1 MEPNPQPDP
10 LPSLESSSRKN
21 VPLKPWLLSLAACFI
36 LLLLFACRQD
46 VDYDLGFHLR
56 AGQWILQNHAFPSK
70 DTFTYTVNQNDY
82 IDLHWLYQV
91 GIYLLYGLT
100 GYAGLS
106 VMNILLILTVFS
118 LTIRRMRRT
127 GCPDWALFFLVLPS
141 VLCLEIRFI
150 IRPEMVSWV
159 LLAVTL
165 LVLESR
171 WNKRAN
177 FLFLLPLIQCLW
189 ANIEGLFVLGWV
201 VMGTYVLSG
210 LFHNRRWDRPLLKV
224 SLLSLAASALNP
236 YFLKGLA
243 FPFLLLTRL
252 DASSVFKKNIS
263 ELQSPW
269 SIIHAPDV
277 PFFPAIPLYTYR
289 VIAIVM
295 LLVILFTLRR
305 RKFHEVVLTAGF
317 FILSATSIRNVPL
330 FFWVVLPVAAASMTE
345 LVAGLKEKTRSLT
358 DFFASMKLIP
368 WVILLAVLLLCARVG
383 TQAYYVSDRRVDH
396 NGFGVDAERFPFKA
410 LDFMERNHLKGP
422 LLNDPAFGGWIEW
435 RTGMPVFIDG
445 RQEVIQE
452 ALFTEYEGSYAA
464 GGLSRLADKYG
475 VKLIL
480 YDHMMGIPWTMQL
493 QRMPGWR
500 LIYLDDVAAL
510 YAAKDAAPSLPEIY
524 PKDVLPLWGIQPGPS
539 SQDFPEFHR
548 HSLNDWLA
556 GFFQPQTYPMPL
568 MRLGSFAYE
577 INDYEAAKVFFLEAL
592 RRSQGKY
599 YEIYYNL
606 ASAYT
611 RLGLKD
617 QAKTCYEKI
626 LELEPG
632 NAQAQAKLA
641 QL

>member
-1 MEPNPQPDP
+1 MEPNPQPDQ
-10 LPSLESSSRKN
+10 SST
-21 VPLKPWLLSLAACFI
+21 LKTSVRASFLLNPWLLALGACF
-36 LLLLFACRQD
+36 LLLILFACRKD
-46 VDYDLGFHLR
+46 VDYDLGFHLK

-91 GIYLLYGLT
+91 GIYLLFGLT

-118 LTIRRMRRT
+118 LTVWRMRRT

-165 LVLESR
+165 LVLDSR
-171 WNKRAN
+171 WTKRAN

-189 ANIEGLFVLGWV
+189 ANVEGLFVLGWV
-201 VMGTYVLSG
+201 VMGAYLLSG

-224 SLLSLAASALNP
+224 SLLSVAASALNP
-236 YFLKGLA
+236 YFLKGMA

-269 SIIHAPDV
+269 SIVHAPDV
-277 PFFPAIPLYTYR
+277 PFFPIVPLYTYR

-295 LLVILFTLRR
+295 LLVILFTLRT
-305 RKFHEVVLTAGF
+305 RKFHEILLTAGF
-317 FILSATSIRNVPL
+317 FMLSAASIRNVPL
-330 FFWVVLPVAAASMTE
+330 FFWVVLPIAAASAGE
-345 LVAGLKEKTRSLT
+345 LVANLKEKARSLT
-358 DFFASMKLIP
+358 EFFAAMELIP
-368 WVILLAVLLLCARVG
+368 WVTLLAVLLFCARVA

-396 NGFGVDAERFPFKA
+396 VGLGMDGERFPFKA
-410 LDFMERNHLKGP
+410 LDFMEQNHLKDQ

-435 RTGMPVFIDG
+435 KTGQPVFIDG

-452 ALFTEYEGSYAA
+452 ALFTEYESSYAA
-464 GGLSRLADKYG
+464 GGLSRLVDKYNI
-475 VKLIL
+475 KLIL

-510 YAAKDAAPSLPEIY
+510 YAAKGTAPVLSEIF
-524 PKDVLPLWGIQPGPS
+524 PKDILPVWGIPPES
-539 SQDFPEFHR
+539 SAQGLPDFHR
-548 HSLNDWLA
+548 NVLNDWFA
-556 GFFQPQTYPMPL
+556 GFILPQAYPMPL
-568 MRLGSFAYE
+568 MRLGSYAYE
-577 INDYEAAKVFFLEAL
+577 INDYEGAKGFFLEAL

-606 ASAYT
+606 ASTYN

-617 QAKTCYEKI
+617 QAKACYERI